1 MEENNNAVVDSSFF
15 LAYLLPDET
24 VGTVQQFFNKLKSEN
39 IQLIAP
45 SLLIFEVFNGLQTA
59 VMRKRINKTMAK
71 ELGKR
76 FLLMP
81 IELIEVDFT
90 KTLQLADKHKLTFY
104 DASYLYLSKSQHTE
118 LLTLDKKL
126 KLTQEKI

>member
-1 MEENNNAVVDSSFF
+1 MEENNASVIDSSFL

-24 VGTVQQFFNKLKSEN
+24 VGIVQQFFDRLKSEN

-59 VMRKRINKTMAK
+59 VIRKRINTTLAK
-71 ELGKR
+71 RLGKI

-81 IELIEVDFT
+81 IELIEVDFMR
-90 KTLQLADKHKLTFY
+90 TLQLADKHGLTFY

-118 LLTLDKKL
+118 LLTLDTKL
-126 KLTQEKI
+126 SDTF

>member
-1 MEENNNAVVDSSFF
+1 MEENNTFVVDSSFL
-15 LAYLLPDET
+15 LAYLLPDEAANI
-24 VGTVQQFFNKLKSEN
+24 VQQFFDKLKSEN

-45 SLLIFEVFNGLQTA
+45 SLLIFEIFNGLQTA
-59 VMRKRINKTMAK
+59 VMRKRVNITLAK

-76 FLLMP
+76 FLLMS
-81 IELIEVDFT
+81 IELVEIDSM

-104 DASYLYLSKSQHTE
+104 DASYLYLSKFQHAE

-126 KLTQEKI
+126 KRNYSS